1 MGYGLVVEMNVREIL
16 EAKLMGYRDV
26 GLKHS
31 VEGIAKGDFKIDS
44 TFLDLQSCNRNAGG
58 V

>member
-1 MGYGLVVEMNVREIL
+1 MCEIL
-16 EAKLMGYRDV
+16 EAKSVGYREV

-31 VEGIAKGDFKIDS
+31 VEGIGKGDFKIDC
-44 TFLDLQSCNRNAGG
+44 TFLDLQSCNRNPGA